1 LSDTASSGAG
11 QPAPESPS
19 GPSVRLIDAFLDA
32 LWAERGISPATT
44 DAYRQDLRG
53 FLADCDTSL
62 DLIGRAEVLAFLARR
77 MRSGAGTNSVVRQ
90 LSCLRQ
96 FFAWALRE
104 RHVAADPML
113 DLEGPRKP
121 RSLPGTLSA
130 REVEALIRAPAGDTP
145 LDRRDRA
152 ILETLYATGMRV
164 SELVGV
170 SLSRVNLGQGVIRV
184 LGKGGRE
191 RLVPLGE
198 AAIEAIGRW
207 LRVRAELRPRED
219 RLFVSRTGRP
229 LSRQVVWSRIR
240 HWAQRAGIREAVY
253 PHRLRHSFATHLLDN
268 GADLRVVQMLLGH
281 ADLSTTQVYTHV
293 SRARLKSLHERHH
306 PRG

>member
-1 LSDTASSGAG
+1 M
-11 QPAPESPS
+11 
-19 GPSVRLIDAFLDA
+19 IDAFLDA
-32 LWAERGISPATT
+32 LWAERGIAPATA
-44 DAYRQDLRG
+44 DAYRQDLHG
-53 FLADCDTSL
+53 FLTDCDVSI
-62 DLIGRAEVLAFLARR
+62 DAIGRADVLSFLARR

-96 FFAWALRE
+96 FFAWAFRE
-104 RHVAADPML
+104 RHVSADPML

-130 REVEALIRAPAGDTP
+130 REVEALIRAPAEDKP
-145 LDRRDRA
+145 LVRRDRA

-164 SELVGV
+164 SELTGV
-170 SLSRVNLGQGVIRV
+170 SLSRLNLGQGVIRV
-184 LGKGGRE
+184 QGKGGRE

-198 AAIEAIGRW
+198 AAIEAIERW
-207 LRVRAELRPRED
+207 LKVRAELRPRED

-240 HWAQRAGIREAVY
+240 HWAERAGIREAVY